1 MPQLSITN
9 NDQRQQFQA
18 EIDGQ
23 LASLEYRLH
32 EGRIVLMHTEVPPAL
47 GGRGIG
53 SALVEYALNYARTHH
68 LPVKIYC
75 PFVAAYVKRHPE
87 QQDIVVNTD

>member
-1 MPQLSITN
+1 MLQPDIYN
-9 NDQRQQFQA
+9 NEPRQQFQTQV
-18 EIDGQ
+18 DGQ

-32 EGRIVLMHTEVPPAL
+32 EGTMVLMHTEVPPAL

-53 SALVEYALNYARTHH
+53 SALAEYALNYARTHH

-75 PFVAAYVKRHPE
+75 PFVAAYVRRHPE
-87 QQDIVVNTD
+87 HQDIIVKPD

>member
-1 MPQLSITN
+1 MQQLNIFN
-9 NDQRQQFQA
+9 NEQRQQFQT

-32 EGRIVLMHTEVPPAL
+32 EGKIVLMHTEVPPAL

-75 PFVAAYVKRHPE
+75 PFVAAYVRRHPE
-87 QQDIVVNTD
+87 QQDIVVKSD

>member
-1 MPQLSITN
+1 MPQPDIYN
-9 NDQRQQFQA
+9 NQQRQQFQI

-32 EGRIVLMHTEVPPAL
+32 EGTIVLMHTEVPPAL

-53 SALVEYALNYARTHH
+53 SALAEYALNYARTHH

-75 PFVAAYVKRHPE
+75 PFVAAYVRRHPE
-87 QQDIVVNTD
+87 QQDIIVKPD

>member
-1 MPQLSITN
+1 MLQPDIYN
-9 NDQRQQFQA
+9 NEQRQQFQTQV
-18 EIDGQ
+18 DGQ

-32 EGRIVLMHTEVPPAL
+32 EGTMVLMHTEVPPAL

-53 SALVEYALNYARTHH
+53 SALAEYALNYARTHH

-75 PFVAAYVKRHPE
+75 PFVAAYVRRHPE
-87 QQDIVVNTD
+87 HQDIIVKPD

>member
-1 MPQLSITN
+1 MRQPNIFN
-9 NDQRQQFQA
+9 NEQRQQFQT

-32 EGRIVLMHTEVPPAL
+32 EGQILLMHTGVPPAL
-47 GGRGIG
+47 GGRGVG
-53 SALVEYALNYARTHH
+53 SALAEYALNYARTHH

-75 PFVAAYVKRHPE
+75 PFVAAYLRRHPD
-87 QQDIVVNTD
+87 QQDIVVTPD